1 MKSVVS
7 TWLTSRLSSWLSP
20 WTSLRRQT
28 APTITTVTTAT
39 TTTSTTRASSE
50 SWFNR
55 GASSAMTT
63 DRKTIDRSN
72 FSGFEELLR
81 MLLGSVLQY
90 FLRTI
95 LAFLAD
101 LADNELTFFLT
112 NSINYH
118 KFGNR
123 LRSTQC
129 YLHSLWLPRLQ
140 ARQPQSPK
148 SAQINSEKVIKVCS
162 WKALLRLNN
171 NANDW
176 NFSLW
181 S

>member
-1 MKSVVS
+1 MKYCENDENALSLS
-7 TWLTSRLSSWLSP
+7 ILNFSERFIWLLDLLSCKRKLAVAAVPLES
-20 WTSLRRQT
+20 SLEGKKLR
-28 APTITTVTTAT
+28 ACTAT
-39 TTTSTTRASSE
+39 L
-50 SWFNR
+50 R
-55 GASSAMTT
+55 GALTTDQMTT

-101 LADNELTFFLT
+101 LADTELTCFLT
-112 NSINYH
+112 TFINYH

-148 SAQINSEKVIKVCS
+148 SAQINSGES
-162 WKALLRLNN
+162 NQGFLLKSI
-171 NANDW
+171 AA
-176 NFSLW
+176 SK
-181 S
+181 